1 MINSTV
7 NPPKIFWAVAVF
19 ALFYSITGILS
30 FLSECFVTD
39 EIYNVLTDDERYIYE
54 NRPFWL
60 LIVFGVDVFAG
71 TTASLFLLLRKVMAF
86 KLGLIS
92 IIATTI
98 QILYFYF
105 YSNISD
111 VIGPTNM
118 QMPLII
124 FAISFM
130 LLLFIKYS
138 IMKRWLA

>member
-7 NPPKIFWAVAVF
+7 NPPKVFWAVAVF
-19 ALFYSITGILS
+19 ALFYSITEILS

-71 TTASLFLLLRKVMAF
+71 TSASLFLLLRKVMAF

-92 IIATTI
+92 ISATTI

-111 VIGPTNM
+111 VVGPTSM

>member
-1 MINSTV
+1 
-7 NPPKIFWAVAVF
+7 
-19 ALFYSITGILS
+19 
-30 FLSECFVTD
+30 
-39 EIYNVLTDDERYIYE
+39 
-54 NRPFWL
+54 
-60 LIVFGVDVFAG
+60 FGVDVFAG
-71 TTASLFLLLRKVMAF
+71 TTASLLLLLRKVMAF

-92 IIATTI
+92 IIATTV

-111 VIGPTNM
+111 VIGPTSM

-138 IMKRWLA
+138 IIKRWLA

>member
-19 ALFYSITGILS
+19 ALFYSITGILT

-39 EIYNVLTDDERYIYE
+39 EIYNVLTYDERYIYE

-71 TTASLFLLLRKVMAF
+71 TTASLFLLLRKIMAF

-111 VIGPTNM
+111 VVGPTSM

>member
-19 ALFYSITGILS
+19 ALFYSITGILY
-30 FLSECFVTD
+30 FLSECFVSD

-71 TTASLFLLLRKVMAF
+71 TTASLFLLLRKIMAF

-111 VIGPTNM
+111 VVGPTSM

>member
-60 LIVFGVDVFAG
+60 L
-71 TTASLFLLLRKVMAF
+71 
-86 KLGLIS
+86 
-92 IIATTI
+92 
-98 QILYFYF
+98 
-105 YSNISD
+105 
-111 VIGPTNM
+111 
-118 QMPLII
+118 
-124 FAISFM
+124 
-130 LLLFIKYS
+130 
-138 IMKRWLA
+138 

>member
-19 ALFYSITGILS
+19 ALFYSITGILT

-39 EIYNVLTDDERYIYE
+39 EIYNVLTYDERYIYE

-111 VIGPTNM
+111 VIGPTSM
-118 QMPLII
+118 QMPLTI

>member
-7 NPPKIFWAVAVF
+7 NPPKVFWAVAVI
-19 ALFYSITGILS
+19 ALFYSIIGILS

-71 TTASLFLLLRKVMAF
+71 TTASLFLLLRKIMAF

-105 YSNISD
+105 YSNISN
-111 VIGPTNM
+111 VIGPTSM

-138 IMKRWLA
+138 IIKRWLA

>member
-19 ALFYSITGILS
+19 ALFYSITGILT

-39 EIYNVLTDDERYIYE
+39 EIYNVLTYDERYIYE

-111 VIGPTNM
+111 VVGPTSM

>member
-7 NPPKIFWAVAVF
+7 NPPKVFWAVAVF
-19 ALFYSITGILS
+19 ALFYSITEILS

-71 TTASLFLLLRKVMAF
+71 TTASLFLLLRKAMAF

-92 IIATTI
+92 IIATTV

-111 VIGPTNM
+111 VIGPTSM

-138 IMKRWLA
+138 IIKRWLA